1 MTKPTAQSSHG
12 RSACLRLL
20 KAFYIPTNLTHVMY
34 YYDAHFT
41 APQHKRLRFRAPQHG
56 RAKELRELVPTLR
69 APVLLADLR
78 KEVGPLPMTRLSP
91 PSSSK
96 QQEIRDT
103 ALQKERSAWQLQ
115 ICNVLI

>member
-12 RSACLRLL
+12 RSASLRLL

-78 KEVGPLPMTRLSP
+78 KEVGPSPMTRLS
-91 PSSSK
+91 SILLK
-96 QQEIRDT
+96 TTGDQGHCITEGKVCLAT
-103 ALQKERSAWQLQ
+103 TNL
-115 ICNVLI
+115 